1 MSAFCTVLAQ
11 LARYILVGGFAF
23 VIDFGLFSLC
33 LYGLGWQYLL
43 ANLMGL
49 VAGLCLNYALSISWV
64 FRSSK
69 RRLEKRRSAEFAVF
83 ALVGLMGVGL
93 NELLMLLMVGF
104 FSLQE
109 LYSKMIVA
117 VVVLMWNFCAR
128 KLILF
133 NERKL

>member
-33 LYGLGWQYLL
+33 LYGFGWQYLL

-69 RRLEKRRSAEFAVF
+69 RRLEKCRSAEFAVF

-104 FSLQE
+104 FSLHE
-109 LYSKMIVA
+109 LYSKMIAA

-133 NERKL
+133 NE